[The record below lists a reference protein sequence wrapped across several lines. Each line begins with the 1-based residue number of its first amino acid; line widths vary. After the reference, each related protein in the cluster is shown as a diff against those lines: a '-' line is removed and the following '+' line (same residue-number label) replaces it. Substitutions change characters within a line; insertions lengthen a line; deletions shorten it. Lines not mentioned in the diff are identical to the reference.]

1 MKINVGCFIMSNI
14 NLYLTFN
21 LCEKTRKREDGRKRY
36 RKRRDG
42 EREIEILYTYMSR
55 DKGDLASEI
64 KSKIEEERKRV

>member
-1 MKINVGCFIMSNI
+1 MV
-14 NLYLTFN
+14 
-21 LCEKTRKREDGRKRY
+21 EKGIGKEEM
-36 RKRRDG
+36 